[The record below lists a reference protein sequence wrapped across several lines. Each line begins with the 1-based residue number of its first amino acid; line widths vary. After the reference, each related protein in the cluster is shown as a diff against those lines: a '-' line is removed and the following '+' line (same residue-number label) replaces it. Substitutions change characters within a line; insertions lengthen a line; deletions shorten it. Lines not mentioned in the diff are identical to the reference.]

1 MLWAV
6 WIGLAIAVL
15 TVAFGVYRAVRQVLE
30 MFRSLKRLK
39 SEATKALEELTRA
52 TELLSEHPDP
62 TGKLQPALV
71 RLGRDRT
78 HLAVL
83 LAAVDEVRGSL
94 GLVTAF
100 YPRK

>member
-15 TVAFGVYRAVRQVLE
+15 TVAFGVYRAVRQVLD

-39 SEATKALEELTRA
+39 REATKALEELTRA

-78 HLAVL
+78 RHDCRGRHINPGVPALRSGS
-83 LAAVDEVRGSL
+83 DERV
-94 GLVTAF
+94 
-100 YPRK
+100 Y

>member
-15 TVAFGVYRAVRQVLE
+15 TVAFGVYRAVRQALD

-39 SEATKALEELTRA
+39 REATKALEELTRA

-71 RLGRDRT
+71 RLGRARAR
-78 HLAVL
+78 LAVL